1 MYGGE
6 PAGRAGRSDGGGG
19 CAGVAGWRRA
29 FHGPGNIPLRGVDGR
44 GRHRGHASYGRGQG
58 RELDRPGGGPLIL
71 LDELGPVGMMIRGD
85 QMVSRTGSGIRPFVM
100 VRRQTR
106 PQRAQKR
113 DEESSSGRMDRG
125 RESHVAG

>member
-1 MYGGE
+1 VEPPGE
-6 PAGRAGRSDGGGG
+6 
-19 CAGVAGWRRA
+19 
-29 FHGPGNIPLRGVDGR
+29 GP
-44 GRHRGHASYGRGQG
+44 H
-58 RELDRPGGGPLIL
+58 IL